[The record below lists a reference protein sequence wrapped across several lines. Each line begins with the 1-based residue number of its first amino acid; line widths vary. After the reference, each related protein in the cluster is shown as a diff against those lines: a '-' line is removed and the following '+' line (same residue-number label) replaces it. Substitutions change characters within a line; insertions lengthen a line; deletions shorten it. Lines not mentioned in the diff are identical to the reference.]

1 MNRPSNHG
9 RRVFLRTLA
18 ISGMATLLWPIPGI
32 AQSKTFITR
41 KLPSSGEA
49 LPIIGLGSWITFN
62 VGNDPVARANSTE
75 VMQNFFDAGGKL
87 IDSSPMYGSAQEVI
101 GYCLNKLGK
110 SSQVFAAD
118 KVWISDAAEGREQM
132 EASRHYWGVERFDL
146 MQVHNIVSWEAHL
159 KTLFEM
165 KAEGQIRY
173 VGITTS
179 HGRRHREFEKIMR
192 SQPLDFIQ
200 LTYNIRNRSVEE
212 RLLPLAQDRGMAVIA
227 NRPFQRGDLIDWATQ
242 HPLPDWAGEID
253 CSNWA
258 QFLLKFIVSHPSVT
272 CAIPATSRVDHVL
285 ENMGAAT
292 GTLPDATM
300 RKRMIA
306 YVEQL

>member
-1 MNRPSNHG
+1 MKRPSNHG

-18 ISGMATLLWPIPGI
+18 MSGIAAMFWPIPGI
-32 AQSKTFITR
+32 AQPKNVITR
-41 KLPSSGEA
+41 KIPSSGEA
-49 LPIIGLGSWITFN
+49 LPIIGLGSSITFN
-62 VGNDPVARANSTE
+62 VGNDPIARTNSTE
-75 VMQNFFDAGGKL
+75 VMRNFFDAGGKL

-101 GYCLNKLGK
+101 GYGLNKLGK
-110 SSQVFAAD
+110 TSQVFAAD
-118 KVWISDAAEGREQM
+118 KVWISDAAEGRKQM
-132 EASRHYWGVERFDL
+132 GASRRFWGVERFDL
-146 MQVHNIVSWEAHL
+146 MQVHNILSWEAHL
-159 KTLFEM
+159 QTLFEM
-165 KAEGQIRY
+165 KAAGQIRY

-200 LTYNIRNRSVEE
+200 LTYNIRDRSVEE
-212 RLLPLAQDRGMAVIA
+212 RLLSLAQDRGMAVIA
-227 NRPFQRGDLIDWATQ
+227 NRPFQRGNLIDWAMQ

-292 GTLPDATM
+292 GTLPDTAM